1 MTTYYTV
8 AQFAKKQDGR
18 WPSERTLRALIL
30 GAAWGENNFQDAF
43 IRVNRRILIDEG
55 KFWECVKN
63 QPKKD

>member
-8 AQFAKKQDGR
+8 AQFAKKQEGK
-18 WPSERTLRALIL
+18 WPSEGALRALIL
-30 GAAWGENNFQDAF
+30 GAGRGENNFLPAF
-43 IRVNRRILIDEG
+43 IRINRRILIDEE